1 MELEDKGDN
10 FFTCPECNRRFHLKE
25 DGTLTERWLGPI
37 SMVLYPV
44 IFTSSPQSRASEIA
58 DSLYQST
65 IPDGKSLF
73 RSFTFEQIQYLVNE
87 IEIELAQPTQKV
99 KDILGCTGSESDL
112 REYLLLV
119 VEQLKDKMQIPLST
133 GLGNRGASKT

>member
-1 MELEDKGDN
+1 MGSSTMKCIKCESVELVDNGDD
-10 FFTCPECNRRFHLKE
+10 FFACPDCNRRFHLKE

-44 IFTSSPQSRASEIA
+44 IFTLTPQSRASEIA
-58 DSLYQST
+58 ESLYQST

-73 RSFTFEQIQYLVNE
+73 RSFTSEQIQYIVNE

-99 KDILGCTGSESDL
+99 KDILGCNGSESDL
-112 REYLLLV
+112 REYLSLV
-119 VEQLKDKMQIPLST
+119 AEQLKDKMQ
-133 GLGNRGASKT
+133 

>member
-1 MELEDKGDN
+1 MKCIKCESVELVDNGDN

-44 IFTSSPQSRASEIA
+44 IFSSSPQSRASDIA
-58 DSLYQST
+58 DSLYQSM

-73 RSFTFEQIQYLVNE
+73 RSFTTEQIEYLVNE
-87 IEIELAQPTQKV
+87 VENELANPTQKV
-99 KDILGCTGSESDL
+99 KDILQCTGSESDL
-112 REYLLLV
+112 REYLSLV
-119 VEQLKDKMQIPLST
+119 VGQLKDKMQLISRST
-133 GLGNRGASKT
+133 